1 MREKIR
7 DEKIIKTLGKRVRYL
22 REQKKISQEELAS
35 RAKISLSQVARIET
49 GKLNTTISTIS
60 ALANALEL
68 ELHVLLKTPKNDDK

>member
-1 MREKIR
+1 MRGKIR

-35 RAKISLSQVARIET
+35 RAKISLSQVTRIET
-49 GKLNTTISTIS
+49 GRLNTTICTIN
-60 ALANALEL
+60 ALVNALEL